1 MKFTAINNKKN
12 THRHHA
18 PAFNTMKNTAPP
30 RALRG
35 QGLTGAAPPMPPVK
49 LKDPTTIKGGGWA
62 CAFRRKGMPL
72 HALAGR
78 GLPMCDLQGAH
89 GKQGE
94 GYSPRKFARSTAN
107 KVTLKQGCGYS
118 PARR

>member
-1 MKFTAINNKKN
+1 
-12 THRHHA
+12 
-18 PAFNTMKNTAPP
+18 MKNTAPP

-62 CAFRRKGMPL
+62 CAFRRKELPL

-94 GYSPRKFARSTAN
+94 GYSPRNTARSTATR
-107 KVTLKQGCGYS
+107 VTLKQGGAIAPTAVGKNTMQMRISYYD
-118 PARR
+118 